1 MKKKGLWMGA
11 LLLVTGVMG
20 GCASDGADGPLKDM
34 NVEKYV
40 TVGEYIG
47 LEVNASST
55 AIDEA
60 ELENMTASLFQSMV
74 TAESGGITDRVVEE
88 GDTVNINF
96 VGTMDGVAFEGG
108 TADNQLLTIGSGSY
122 IDGFESG
129 LVGVMPGTATDLELT
144 FPDNY
149 GSDELAGQ
157 DVIFNVTVNFIM
169 PEISDAVVAAFG
181 VEDYTTVD
189 ELRQY
194 VKDYMISS
202 NESNYQQEVESLV
215 LEAFMQNCVFKEI
228 PENMAEKYRKNI
240 QTNLDSMAA
249 SYGTDAETLVSTYYG
264 TTLEEFLEQYGQE
277 SVRQSIAFQAVANRE
292 DLNITDE
299 ELDERMAE
307 DMAAGNY
314 ATEAEF
320 LGETT
325 REDYREYLM
334 FDRVMTFI
342 LDNAVVTPA

>member
-1 MKKKGLWMGA
+1 MKKKCLWMGA
-11 LLLVTGVMG
+11 LLLVTGIMG
-20 GCASDGADGPLKDM
+20 GCAGDGADGPLKDM
-34 NVEKYV
+34 NVDKYV
-40 TVGEYIG
+40 TLGEYVG
-47 LEVNASST
+47 LEVNASAA
-55 AIDEA
+55 AIDET
-60 ELENMTASLFQSMV
+60 ELENTTASLFQSMV
-74 TAESGGITDRVVEE
+74 TADSGGITDRAVED

-108 TADNQLLTIGSGSY
+108 TADNQLLTIGSNQF
-122 IDGFESG
+122 IDGFEAG

-157 DVIFNVTVNFIM
+157 DVIFNVKVNFIM
-169 PEISDAVVAAFG
+169 PEISDTVVAAFG
-181 VEDYTTVD
+181 VEEYTTVE

-202 NESNYQQEVESLV
+202 NESYYQQEVENLV

-228 PENMAEKYRKNI
+228 PEYMAEKYRKNI

-264 TTLEEFLEQYGQE
+264 ITLSDFLEQSGQD
-277 SVRQSIAFQAVANRE
+277 SARQSIAFQAVANQE
-292 DLNITDE
+292 DLNVSDE
-299 ELDERMAE
+299 ELDERLAK
-307 DMAAGNY
+307 DMAAANY
-314 ATEAEF
+314 TSEEEF

-334 FDRVMTFI
+334 FDKVMTFI